1 VRRELCATLAF
12 VLAAALAPAQAPR
25 HREGHGRPP
34 RDDVFQMVDAY
45 FVGNLKDRLELT
57 DDQLARLLP
66 RVRGLQSDR
75 RELAQRRFRA
85 MHELRSALRSGT
97 ATEAGVQGLL
107 REMKAVEA
115 EEPAALRRH
124 REAID
129 AVLTPVQQAKYRLLE
144 VEVERRVRQALS
156 RSRGGGR
163 GRPGREERPS
173 GPEEPPEP

>member
-1 VRRELCATLAF
+1 MRPQLSATLAL
-12 VLAAALAPAQAPR
+12 VLAAAPASAQEPR
-25 HREGHGRPP
+25 RREGHAWPP

-85 MHELRSALRSGT
+85 MHEMRAVLRSGT

-107 REMKAVEA
+107 REMKAVET
-115 EEPAALRRH
+115 EEPAALLRH

-163 GRPGREERPS
+163 GRPGREQRPS
-173 GPEEPPEP
+173 SPEEPPEP

>member
-1 VRRELCATLAF
+1 MRRELSATLAL
-12 VLAAALAPAQAPR
+12 VLAAAVAPAQEPR

-34 RDDVFQMVDAY
+34 REDVFQMVDTY

-66 RVRGLQSDR
+66 RVKQLQSDR

-85 MHELRSALRSGT
+85 MHELRGALRSGT
-97 ATEAGVQGLL
+97 ATEAGVQELL
-107 REMKAVEA
+107 REIKAVET

-156 RSRGGGR
+156 RTRGGGR
-163 GRPGREERPS
+163 GRPGP
-173 GPEEPPEP
+173 

>member
-1 VRRELCATLAF
+1 VRRTLSATLSLL
-12 VLAAALAPAQAPR
+12 LAAALAPAQEPR
-25 HREGHGRPP
+25 HRDGRRPPP

-66 RVRGLQSDR
+66 RVRQLQSDR

-85 MHELRSALRSGT
+85 MHELRAALRSGT
-97 ATEAGVQGLL
+97 ATEAGVQEILGQV
-107 REMKAVEA
+107 KAVET
-115 EEPAALRRH
+115 EEPQALRRH

-156 RSRGGGR
+156 RTRGGGP
-163 GRPGREERPS
+163 GRPGREERSP
-173 GPEEPPEP
+173 GREEPPEP